1 MKRLILFFAL
11 VVFATGVALS
21 QSSSFG
27 IKAGLNFSSL
37 PSTETGTT
45 SDYIVSAFSDS
56 YTGYHLGVT
65 GLFVFRG
72 GFFQPDLLYTQ
83 TGRDMRLEFLETE
96 QEDEYFQQKFSHIVL
111 PLHAGAKF
119 GPLKLGAGPVFS
131 FLINDWNDLG
141 VAVELEQNLNRLTLG
156 YQLGAGLQLG
166 SLMLDFRYE
175 GNFTKFGDE
184 ISVGGQTINFETRPH
199 QFILSLGL
207 LF

>member
-11 VVFATGVALS
+11 GVFATGPALS

-27 IKAGLNFSSL
+27 IKAGLNSTSL
-37 PSTETGTT
+37 PSTQTGST

-56 YTGYHLGVT
+56 YSGYHFGVT

-83 TGRDMRLEFLETE
+83 TGRDMLLEFLETE
-96 QEDEYFQQKFSHIVL
+96 QEKEYFQQKFSHIVL

-119 GPLKLGAGPVFS
+119 GPLKIGAGPVFS
-131 FLINDWNDLG
+131 FLINDWNDLRTK
-141 VAVELEQNLNRLTLG
+141 VEFEQNLNRLTLG

-175 GNFTKFGDE
+175 GNLTKFGE
-184 ISVGGQTINFETRPH
+184 GVFVGGQTINFETRPQ